1 MAFEDIR
8 FPGSKN
14 GKEEVPMMRRVAGG
28 NILAVLSPNRIPLT
42 NMVFPKLQISP

>member
-28 NILAVLSPNRIPLT
+28 NIWPY
-42 NMVFPKLQISP
+42 FQDLQDWFL